1 MMEDIFKEYIESL
14 TKQEK
19 MALEIAQDMLGSSF
33 DMEKCI
39 GFNKWLKTRNNK
51 SN

>member
-1 MMEDIFKEYIESL
+1 MIEDIFKEYMDSL

-39 GFNKWLKTRNNK
+39 GFNKWLKARNNK

>member
-1 MMEDIFKEYIESL
+1 LDSL

-39 GFNKWLKTRNNK
+39 GFNKWLKARNNK